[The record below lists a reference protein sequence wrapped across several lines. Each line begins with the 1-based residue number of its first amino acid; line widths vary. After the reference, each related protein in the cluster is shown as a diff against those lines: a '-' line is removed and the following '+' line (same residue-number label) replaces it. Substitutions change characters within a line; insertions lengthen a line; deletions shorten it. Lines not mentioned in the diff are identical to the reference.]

1 MSLDYSVSGEV
12 GSRKFHLSYETV
24 ADGDSGKILLHI
36 LHFFFYNNY
45 FVRNHAILEIG

>member
-36 LHFFFYNNY
+36 FFF
-45 FVRNHAILEIG
+45 FFFIITILLGIMQF